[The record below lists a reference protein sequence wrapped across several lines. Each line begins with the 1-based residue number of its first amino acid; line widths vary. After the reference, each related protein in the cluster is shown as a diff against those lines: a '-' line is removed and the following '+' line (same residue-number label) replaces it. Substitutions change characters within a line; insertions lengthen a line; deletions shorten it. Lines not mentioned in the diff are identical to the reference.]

1 MCNGAALHK
10 SQADHGT
17 CAPAWRLDK
26 TAAAAHRWHMMQDEP
41 SATGSHAAEVLIV
54 GGGMVGM
61 TLACALAGAGVE
73 VAMIDRERPSAQ
85 AAPGYDGRASA
96 IAHAS
101 AEALKGIGI
110 WPLLEPHASPIVDIR
125 VADGHPMRGV
135 SPLFLHYDHREVGDA
150 PFGYIVENR
159 HIRTAL
165 AAFAAGLAGL
175 TLLAPAEVTALVR
188 DSHRAEA
195 RLADGGTVRAWLAVA
210 ADGRFSRIRNE
221 AGIAT
226 RSFRYRQTSIVCT
239 VRHERAHN
247 GVAVELFLPG
257 GPFAMLPMTDDRCNV
272 VWTER
277 ADLAP
282 LYLALDDA
290 AFLDELRRRFGDW
303 LGEIALAGPR
313 FSYPLG
319 VLHAER
325 YTHLRLALV
334 GDAAHA
340 IHPIAG
346 QGLNLGLRDVA
357 ALAEL
362 IVDSHRLGLDPA
374 GPQVLERYAR
384 WRRFDNLLLTA
395 VTDGLNRLFSN
406 DIGPLRLARD
416 MGLAGVNRLPPVKR
430 FLMRHAM
437 GVVGDL
443 PRLVR
448 GEAL

>member
-1 MCNGAALHK
+1 MTDRGF
-10 SQADHGT
+10 SSTDTRVAD
-17 CAPAWRLDK
+17 
-26 TAAAAHRWHMMQDEP
+26 
-41 SATGSHAAEVLIV
+41 VLIV

-73 VAMIDRERPSAQ
+73 VAVIDRERPAAQ
-85 AAPGYDGRASA
+85 VAPDYDGRASA

-101 AEALKGIGI
+101 AEALKGIGL
-110 WPLLEPHASPIVDIR
+110 WPLLQPYASPIVDIR

-159 HIRTAL
+159 HIRVAL
-165 AAFAAGLAGL
+165 GAFAAGLPKL
-175 TLLAPAEVTALVR
+175 SLLAPAEMTELVR
-188 DSHRAEA
+188 GSRQAEA
-195 RLADGGTVRAWLAVA
+195 RLAGGGTVRARLAVA
-210 ADGRFSRIRNE
+210 ADGRFSRIRKE
-221 AGIAT
+221 AGIAAG
-226 RSFRYRQTSIVCT
+226 SFRYSQTSIVCT

-319 VLHAER
+319 VLHAAR
-325 YTHLRLALV
+325 YTDLRLALI

-384 WRRFDNLLLTA
+384 WRRFDNMLLTA

-416 MGLAGVNRLPPVKR
+416 LGLAGVNRLPPLKR